1 MKIETPISVG
11 ELLDKISILKI
22 KSFKIKDEEKLKN
35 VKLELEYLNN
45 IAKEKLSKYENLEK
59 RSEELYQVNASLWNI
74 EDQIRVAEKRKD
86 FDSEFIFL
94 ARSVYITNDKRFDI
108 KNKINEECGSEL
120 KEEKS
125 YEKYS

>member
-1 MKIETPISVG
+1 MKIKTPISVG

-45 IAKEKLSKYENLEK
+45 IAKQKLDKYKNFDK

-86 FDSEFIFL
+86 FDSEFVFL

-108 KNKINEECGSEL
+108 KNKINKECGSEL

-125 YEKYS
+125 YEKY

>member
-22 KSFKIKDEEKLKN
+22 KSFKIKDEDKLKN

>member
-1 MKIETPISVG
+1 MCIR
-11 ELLDKISILKI
+11 DR
-22 KSFKIKDEEKLKN
+22 
-35 VKLELEYLNN
+35 NN
-45 IAKEKLSKYENLEK
+45 IAKEKLSKYENFEK
-59 RSEELYQVNASLWNI
+59 RIEELYQVNASLWNI

>member
-45 IAKEKLSKYENLEK
+45 IAKEKLSKYENLEE

>member
-22 KSFKIKDEEKLKN
+22 KSFKIKDEKKLKN
-35 VKLELEYLNN
+35 IKLELEYLNY
-45 IAKEKLSKYENLEK
+45 IAREKLSEYKNFEK